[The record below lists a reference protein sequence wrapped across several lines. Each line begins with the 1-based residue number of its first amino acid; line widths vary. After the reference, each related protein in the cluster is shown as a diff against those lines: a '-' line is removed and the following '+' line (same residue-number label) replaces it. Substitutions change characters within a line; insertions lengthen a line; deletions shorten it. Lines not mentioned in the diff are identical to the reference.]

1 MILSVDATIPGSQN
15 DQFVYDQSQLKLVSE
30 LGFLRDY
37 VIIADSGYV
46 LKLHLLL
53 PSEIILLKPELCAFL
68 NISYSQIY

>member
-46 LKLHLLL
+46 LKLHLL
-53 PSEIILLKPELCAFL
+53 PSEIRLLKPELCAFL